1 MFGRAANGG
10 MEERMT
16 ANAWLRSGLL
26 TAASAMALAGC
37 GNLTREEA
45 AQALDEAQ
53 MSSQAAALTSTSV
66 EITTDFTIGMAVE
79 SAAAE
84 IRTFVE
90 SQLPCA
96 EVTLAGATLTIEYG
110 ARPGACTYRGHT
122 FSGSHAV
129 TVMRND
135 MSDVVVHHVW
145 DELSNGLVTATGDA
159 TVTWSFANP
168 SRRVVHEITWTRLS
182 DGRTGTGSGDRLQQP
197 LPEGLAVGF
206 QEAGDREWRGE
217 RGTWHLDIDDV
228 EMRWVDPVPQSGS
241 YVLDTPFDKEVS
253 MTFERESDRVIK
265 VTIAGGNREF
275 EFRVTSLV
283 PAT

>member
-1 MFGRAANGG
+1 

-16 ANAWLRSGLL
+16 RTTWLTPTAL
-26 TAASAMALAGC
+26 TLAAALGGC

-53 MSSQAAALTSTSV
+53 VSSQASALTSSSV

-79 SAAAE
+79 DAAAQ
-84 IRTFVE
+84 IRTFVQT
-90 SQLPCA
+90 QLPCA
-96 EVTLAGATLTIEYG
+96 EITLEGATLTIEYG
-110 ARPGACTYRGHT
+110 ARPGTCTYHGQT
-122 FSGSHAV
+122 FSGTHAV
-129 TVMRND
+129 SVMRND
-135 MSDVVVHHVW
+135 MDDVVVHHVW
-145 DELSNGLVTATGDA
+145 DELSNGVVKVSGDA
-159 TVTWSFANP
+159 TVTWSFENP
-168 SRRVVHEITWTRLS
+168 SRHVVHELTWTRLA
-182 DGRTGTGSGDRLQQP
+182 DGRTGTGTGDRLQQP

-206 QEAGDREWRGE
+206 QVSGERSWRGE
-217 RGTWHLDIDDV
+217 RGTWNLDINDV

-253 MTFERESDRVIK
+253 MTFERESERTIK

-275 EFRVTSLV
+275 EFRVNALV